1 MKKIFNIAWKDIKIT
16 LNDPAALILTI
27 ATPFALTLVMIF
39 AFGGVEDSGIS
50 GIPVV
55 IVNQDESDLGKNLVD
70 VFESKDLADLVAPT
84 LLDDPVAARAAV
96 DNDEYA
102 AAVIIPTDFG
112 DGLMPSGMNAN
123 SDPDQ
128 PIRESDVSSWVSDE
142 REQAVIE
149 IYGNPT
155 RPTSVS
161 VVRTIVDEFINRAT
175 AMLSGVQVSIG
186 QMLKTGILNPSD
198 PQSAFMDV
206 GEFSTAQSANERF
219 ITLQS
224 SMAEG
229 SLDTEFDWF
238 GYIAPSMALLFLMFT
253 ITNGGKSILAESEG
267 GTLPRMLITP
277 SSASQVLGGKVFGIY
292 VHGVAQLAVLFIA
305 SLVMLQI
312 NWGPANV
319 VIPTILFVVAA
330 ATGWGMLIAALAK
343 TPAQASIM
351 GTAITLIFA
360 IGSGSLFPRQFLP
373 QWLQTVSLVSPNA
386 WGIEAFN
393 SIRLGASA
401 AELLPLWGAM
411 LAMFIVLFTISVFI
425 FRRQYS

>member
-1 MKKIFNIAWKDIKIT
+1 MKKILNIAWKDIKIT
-16 LNDPAALILTI
+16 LSDPAALILTI

-39 AFGGVEDSGIS
+39 AFGGIEDSGIS

-55 IVNQDESDLGKNLVD
+55 IVNQGESDLGKNLVD
-70 VFESKDLADLVAPT
+70 VFVSEDLADLVAPT
-84 LLDDPVAARAAV
+84 LMNDPEAARIAV

-102 AAVIIPTDFG
+102 AAVIIPEDFG
-112 DGLMPSGMNAN
+112 DGIMPGGMNTN
-123 SDPDQ
+123 SDLDQ
-128 PIRESDVSSWVSDE
+128 PISESEVSGWGSDK
-142 REQAVIE
+142 REQAVVE
-149 IYGNPT
+149 IYGDPT
-155 RPTSVS
+155 RPVSVS

-175 AMLSGVQVSIG
+175 AMMSGVQVSIG
-186 QMLKTGILNPSD
+186 QMLKTGMLNPAD
-198 PQSAFMDV
+198 PKSAFMDV
-206 GEFSTAQSANERF
+206 GEFSAAQSADERF
-219 ITLQS
+219 ITLQG

-229 SLDTEFDWF
+229 SLESEFDWF

-253 ITNGGKSILAESEG
+253 VSNGGRSILAESEG
-267 GTLPRMLITP
+267 GTLPRMLISP

-292 VHGVAQLAVLFIA
+292 LNGVAQLSVLFVA
-305 SLVMLQI
+305 SLLMLQI
-312 NWGPANV
+312 NWGPPSV

-373 QWLQTVSLVSPNA
+373 QWLQTISLVSPNA

-393 SIRLGASA
+393 SIRLGATA
-401 AELLPLWGAM
+401 VELLPLWGGM
-411 LAMFIVLFTISVFI
+411 LAMFIVLFTISVFT

>member
-39 AFGGVEDSGIS
+39 AFGGVANSGIS
-50 GIPVV
+50 GIPVA

-70 VFESKDLADLVAPT
+70 IFESEDLANLVAPT
-84 LLDDPVAARAAV
+84 LIDDPEAARIAV

-112 DGLMPSGMNAN
+112 EGLIPKGMTAN

-128 PIRESDVSSWVSDE
+128 PIRESDISSWGSDQ

-175 AMLSGVQVSIG
+175 VMMSGVQVSIG
-186 QMLKTGILNPSD
+186 QMLKTGMLNPSD
-198 PQSAFMDV
+198 PKSAFMDEV
-206 GEFSTAQSANERF
+206 EFSAAQSADKRF
-219 ITLQS
+219 ITLQG

-229 SLDTEFDWF
+229 SLEPEFDWF

-253 ITNGGKSILAESEG
+253 VSNGGRSILAESEG

-292 VHGVAQLAVLFIA
+292 LNGVAQLAVLFIA

-312 NWGPANV
+312 NWGPASV

-360 IGSGSLFPRQFLP
+360 IGSGSFFPRHFLP
-373 QWLQTVSLVSPNA
+373 QWLQTISLVSPNA

-393 SIRLGASA
+393 SIRLGATA
-401 AELLPLWGAM
+401 VELLPLWGAM
-411 LAMFIVLFTISVFI
+411 LAMFIVLFTISVFT

>member
-96 DNDEYA
+96 DNDDYA

-128 PIRESDVSSWVSDE
+128 PIRESDVSGWVSDE

-161 VVRTIVDEFINRAT
+161 VVRTIVDEFIHRAT
-175 AMLSGVQVSIG
+175 AMVSGFQVSIG
-186 QMLKTGILNPSD
+186 QMLKTGMLNPTD
-198 PQSAFMDV
+198 PKSAFMDV
-206 GEFSTAQSANERF
+206 GEFSTAQSADERF

-224 SMAEG
+224 SMVEG

-253 ITNGGKSILAESEG
+253 ITNGG
-267 GTLPRMLITP
+267 
-277 SSASQVLGGKVFGIY
+277 VFGSLLSTPILNPPQSAILGM
-292 VHGVAQLAVLFIA
+292 HSIQQRPVAL
-305 SLVMLQI
+305 
-312 NWGPANV
+312 NGEV
-319 VIPTILFVVAA
+319 VIRPMMYL
-330 ATGWGMLIAALAK
+330 ALSYDHRIVDGKEAV
-343 TPAQASIM
+343 
-351 GTAITLIFA
+351 
-360 IGSGSLFPRQFLP
+360 QFL
-373 QWLQTVSLVSPNA
+373 VS
-386 WGIEAFN
+386 IKN
-393 SIRLGASA
+393 SVEDPTRL
-401 AELLPLWGAM
+401 LLDLK
-411 LAMFIVLFTISVFI
+411 
-425 FRRQYS
+425 

>member
-27 ATPFALTLVMIF
+27 ATPFALTLVMVF
-39 AFGGVEDSGIS
+39 AFGGINDSGLS

-55 IVNQDESDLGKNLVD
+55 VVNLDESDLGNNLVD
-70 VFESKDLADLVAPT
+70 VLESEDLADLIIPT
-84 LLDDPVAARAAV
+84 LMDDPKAARSAV

-102 AAVIIPTDFG
+102 AAVIIPKNLG
-112 DGLMPSGMNAN
+112 EGLMGGGMKTN
-123 SDPDQ
+123 SNLDQ
-128 PIRESDVSSWVSDE
+128 TISESDFFGWSSD
-142 REQAVIE
+142 REPAVIE

-155 RPTSVS
+155 RPISVN

-175 AMLSGVQVSIG
+175 AMLSGVQVSIA
-186 QMLKTGILNPSD
+186 QMLKTGMLNPSD
-198 PQSAFMDV
+198 LKPALVGV
-206 GEFSTAQSANERF
+206 GEFSASQTGGERF
-219 ITLQS
+219 ITLQGK
-224 SMAEG
+224 MAEG

-253 ITNGGKSILAESEG
+253 VSNGGRSILAESEG
-267 GTLPRMLITP
+267 GTLPRMLVTP

-292 VHGVAQLAVLFIA
+292 LNGVTQLAVLFFA
-305 SLVMLQI
+305 SLLMLQI
-312 NWGPANV
+312 NWGPLSV
-319 VIPTILFVVAA
+319 VVPTILFVVAA

-343 TPAQASIM
+343 TPSQASIM

-360 IGSGSLFPRQFLP
+360 ISSGSFFPRAFLP
-373 QWLQTVSLVSPNA
+373 EWLQYLSLISPNA

-401 AELLPLWGAM
+401 VELLPLWAGM
-411 LAMFIVLFTISVFI
+411 LAMFFILFIISVFT
-425 FRRQYS
+425 FRRQYA